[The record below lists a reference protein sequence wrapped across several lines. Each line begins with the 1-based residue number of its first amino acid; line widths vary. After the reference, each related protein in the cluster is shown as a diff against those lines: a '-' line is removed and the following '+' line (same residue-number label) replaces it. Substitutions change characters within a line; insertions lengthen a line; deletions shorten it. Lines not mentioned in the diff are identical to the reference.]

1 MKPTFLEFEQPLVKI
16 YERMEE
22 LRLIQDDS
30 ALDISEELNKLNKDS
45 NSLLKKI
52 YKKLDPWKISQVAR
66 HPQRP
71 YTLDIVNA
79 ITTNFI
85 ELHGD
90 RNFADDPAII
100 GGLASFD
107 GQSKAGICK
116 RELIEILQCPDQ
128 RGTEKL
134 PD

>member
-52 YKKLDPWKISQVAR
+52 YMYAILL
-66 HPQRP
+66 
-71 YTLDIVNA
+71 TVN
-79 ITTNFI
+79 
-85 ELHGD
+85 
-90 RNFADDPAII
+90 
-100 GGLASFD
+100 
-107 GQSKAGICK
+107 
-116 RELIEILQCPDQ
+116 
-128 RGTEKL
+128 
-134 PD
+134 